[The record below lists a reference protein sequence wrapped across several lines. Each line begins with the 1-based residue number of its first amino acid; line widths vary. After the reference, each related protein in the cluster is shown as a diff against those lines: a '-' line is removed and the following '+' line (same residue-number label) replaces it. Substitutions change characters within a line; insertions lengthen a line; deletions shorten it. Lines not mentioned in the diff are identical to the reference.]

1 VFEDPMRIVPVLDLK
16 GGHAVHAV
24 RGQRETYAPVRSVLA
39 DSADPVALAR
49 GFRAH
54 LDCDTCYVADLDAI
68 AGRGDHGPTI
78 RAIAALGLTVWLDA
92 GVATAADAA
101 RAIGHGA
108 GRVIVGTETLHDPA
122 DLPAIL
128 AAARR
133 VAPDATAMLSLD
145 LNDGKLLGATTAVA
159 GREPSELADAAWQ
172 AGFRSFIV
180 LDLARVGS
188 GVGVNTDAAR
198 RLRESLPRA
207 EIVVGGGTRN
217 AHDLHT
223 LAAQGFDAALVA
235 TALHTG
241 AITRTT
247 LTEPPHRPQKP

>member
-1 VFEDPMRIVPVLDLK
+1 MRIVPVLDLK

-24 RGQRETYAPVRSVLA
+24 RGQRDAYAPVRSVLA
-39 DSADPVALAR
+39 ESADPVALAR

-78 RAIAALGLTVWLDA
+78 RAIAALGITVWLDA
-92 GVATAADAA
+92 GAA

-108 GRVIVGTETLHDPA
+108 GRVIVGTETLHDPG

-128 AAARR
+128 AAARK

-145 LNDGKLLGATTAVA
+145 LKDGKLLGATTAVA
-159 GREPSELADAAWQ
+159 GREPSDLADAAWR

-180 LDLARVGS
+180 
-188 GVGVNTDAAR
+188 
-198 RLRESLPRA
+198 
-207 EIVVGGGTRN
+207 
-217 AHDLHT
+217 
-223 LAAQGFDAALVA
+223 
-235 TALHTG
+235 
-241 AITRTT
+241 
-247 LTEPPHRPQKP
+247 